1 MFHFGAKPVSTTTTT
16 PPLSFYGPTPDGFP
30 PLARLS
36 VEKYEAMIAS
46 GAFTKHD
53 RFELIEGTLVEK
65 MTNHPPHAVVTG
77 LCAHVLSALLPP
89 GWHTREEK
97 PVRIPGRYSEP
108 EPDVAV
114 VRGKIIDYLNRHPGP
129 EDIALVVEVSD
140 SMLAADR
147 ALAATYGGGGIP
159 VYWIVNI
166 RDRQLEVYANPI
178 AGVYPAPT
186 ILREIDTVELVI
198 AGQSVGR
205 IPVSDLLP

>member
-1 MFHFGAKPVSTTTTT
+1 MSTTTTN

-36 VEKYEAMIAS
+36 VEKYEAMVAL

-65 MTNHPPHAVVTG
+65 MTKHPPHAVVTA
-77 LCAHVLSALLPP
+77 LCADLVSALLPL

-97 PVRIPGRYSEP
+97 PIRIPTRYSEP
-108 EPDVAV
+108 EPDLAV
-114 VRGKIIDYLNRHPGP
+114 VPGARRDWLKSHPDP
-129 EDIALVVEVSD
+129 ADVALVVEVSD
-140 SMLAADR
+140 SMLAANR

-159 VYWIVNI
+159 VYWIINI
-166 RDRQLEVYANPI
+166 PDRQLEVYANPTT
-178 AGVYPAPT
+178 GVYPAPT
-186 ILREIDTVELVI
+186 ILRETDAVELAI
-198 AGQSVGR
+198 AGQLVGR